1 MPTTKKNDLYN
12 ILLGQ
17 LLSQDEG
24 IDAEILTNSAL
35 NAIKFASLNR
45 NFPLISNILLIA
57 SSDFQRNNSRLN
69 QIVFGSHFK
78 NPVGLAAGF
87 DKNGVGAGLW
97 NYFGFGFAELGTIT
111 WHAQEGNPKPRLFRI
126 AKEKAALNRMGFN
139 NQGAE
144 NFLKTIEKQKI
155 LAPGNR
161 PCVLGINLGKSKITP
176 LDEAH
181 KDYSLSLKLLA
192 PLSDY
197 AVINV
202 SSPNTPG
209 LRSLQG
215 TKQIK
220 KLISTLK
227 DLPNCPP
234 LLVKIAPDLSNEA
247 IDEIARVA
255 MENGI
260 DGIIAINTSLDRF
273 DLKNLKI
280 KTGNTLGQENGGL
293 SGLPLQKRG
302 LEVIRRLRRST
313 DNDLPLIGVGG
324 IHSARAAWERI
335 TAGASLVQIY
345 TGWIFEGPNLVPDI
359 LDGLIQ
365 QMEKHGFRNIK
376 EAIGSE
382 KNHGSKIQKELNKF
396 L

>member
-1 MPTTKKNDLYN
+1 LPTTKKNDLYN

-45 NFPLISNILLIA
+45 NFPLISNILLKA
-57 SSDFQRNNSRLN
+57 SSDFQRNNSSLN

-220 KLISTLK
+220 KLIRTLK

-255 MENGI
+255 MENDI
-260 DGIIAINTSLDRF
+260 DGIIAINTSLNRF

-382 KNHGSKIQKELNKF
+382 EPWK
-396 L
+396 

>member
-1 MPTTKKNDLYN
+1 MSKNKKNDLYN
-12 ILLGQ
+12 IFLGQ

-45 NFPLISNILLIA
+45 HFPIISNMLLKA
-57 SSDFQRNNSRLN
+57 SSNLQRNNSSLN

-111 WHAQEGNPKPRLFRI
+111 WHAQKGNPKPRLFRI

-139 NQGAE
+139 NEGAE
-144 NFLKTIEKQKI
+144 KFLKTLEKQQI
-155 LAPGNR
+155 PAPGNR

-181 KDYSLSLKLLA
+181 KDYSSSLRLLA

-215 TKQIK
+215 TKQLK
-220 KLISTLK
+220 KLIKTLK

-234 LLVKIAPDLSNEA
+234 LLVKIAPDLENEE
-247 IDEIARVA
+247 IDQISRVA
-255 MENGI
+255 IENSI
-260 DGIIAINTSLDRF
+260 DGIIAINTSLNRF
-273 DLKNLKI
+273 NLKKLKI
-280 KTGNTLGQENGGL
+280 KTGNTLEQEDGGL
-293 SGLPLQKRG
+293 SGVPLQKRG
-302 LEVIRRLRRST
+302 LEVIRRIRSNN
-313 DNDLPLIGVGG
+313 NDLPLIGVGG
-324 IHSARAAWERI
+324 ITSAKTAWERI
-335 TAGASLVQIY
+335 AAGASLVQIY

-359 LDGLIQ
+359 LDGLTLQ
-365 QMEKHGFRNIK
+365 LEKHGFRNIK

-382 KNHGSKIQKELNKF
+382 EPWK
-396 L
+396 

>member
-45 NFPLISNILLIA
+45 NFPLISNILLKA
-57 SSDFQRNNSRLN
+57 SSDFQRNNSSLN

-139 NQGAE
+139 NEGAE
-144 NFLKTIEKQKI
+144 KFLKTIEKQKI

-227 DLPNCPP
+227 ELPNCPP
-234 LLVKIAPDLSNEA
+234 LLVKIAPDLSNEE

-293 SGLPLQKRG
+293 SGLPLQRRG

-313 DNDLPLIGVGG
+313 ENDLPLIGVGG

-345 TGWIFEGPNLVPDI
+345 TGWIFEGPNLVPEI
-359 LDGLIQ
+359 LDGLIL
-365 QMEKHGFRNIK
+365 QMEKNGIRNIK

-382 KNHGSKIQKELNKF
+382 EPWK
-396 L
+396 

>member
-45 NFPLISNILLIA
+45 NFPLISNILLKA
-57 SSDFQRNNSRLN
+57 SSDFQRNNSSLN

-78 NPVGLAAGF
+78 NPLGLAAGF

-139 NQGAE
+139 NEGAE

-382 KNHGSKIQKELNKF
+382 EPWK
-396 L
+396 

>member
-1 MPTTKKNDLYN
+1 LQKNKKNDLYN

-24 IDAEILTNSAL
+24 IDAEILSNSAL

-45 NFPLISNILLIA
+45 NFPIISNIISKA
-57 SSDFQRNNSRLN
+57 SNDFQRNNNSLN
-69 QIVFGSHFK
+69 QIIFGSHFK
-78 NPVGLAAGF
+78 NPLGLAAGF

-97 NYFGFGFAELGTIT
+97 SYFGFGFAELGTIT
-111 WHAQEGNPKPRLFRI
+111 WHAQKGNPKPRLFRI

-139 NQGAE
+139 NDGAKK
-144 NFLKTIEKQKI
+144 FFKTIEKQKI
-155 LAPGNR
+155 PSPGNR

-176 LDEAH
+176 LNEAH
-181 KDYSLSLKLLA
+181 KDYALSLEVLA

-209 LRSLQG
+209 LRKLQG

-220 KLISTLK
+220 KLIKTLK

-234 LLVKIAPDLSNEA
+234 LLVKIAPDLSNEE

-255 MENGI
+255 KEDGI
-260 DGIIAINTSLDRF
+260 DGIIAINTSLNRF
-273 DLKNLKI
+273 NLKNLKI
-280 KTGNTLGQENGGL
+280 KTGNTLEQEKGGL
-293 SGLPLQKRG
+293 SGLPLQERG
-302 LEVIRRLRRST
+302 LEVISRLRKST
-313 DNDLPLIGVGG
+313 NNDLPLIGVGG
-324 IHSARAAWERI
+324 ICSARSAWERI
-335 TAGASLVQIY
+335 AAGASLIQIY
-345 TGWIFEGPNLVPDI
+345 TGWIFEGPTLVPDI
-359 LDGLIQ
+359 LDGLIF

-382 KNHGSKIQKELNKF
+382 EPWK
-396 L
+396 

>member
-45 NFPLISNILLIA
+45 NFPLISNILLKA
-57 SSDFQRNNSRLN
+57 SSDFQRNNSSLN

-220 KLISTLK
+220 KLIRTLK

-335 TAGASLVQIY
+335 TAGASLIQIY

-359 LDGLIQ
+359 LDGLIL

-382 KNHGSKIQKELNKF
+382 EPWK
-396 L
+396 

>member
-45 NFPLISNILLIA
+45 NFPLISNILLKA
-57 SSDFQRNNSRLN
+57 SSDFQRNNSSLN

-280 KTGNTLGQENGGL
+280 KTGNTLEQENGGL

-359 LDGLIQ
+359 LDGLIL

-382 KNHGSKIQKELNKF
+382 EPWK
-396 L
+396 

>member
-45 NFPLISNILLIA
+45 NFPLISNILLKA
-57 SSDFQRNNSRLN
+57 SSDFQRNNSSLN

-247 IDEIARVA
+247 IDQIARVA

-359 LDGLIQ
+359 LDGLIL

-382 KNHGSKIQKELNKF
+382 EPWK
-396 L
+396 

>member
-45 NFPLISNILLIA
+45 NFPLISNILLKA
-57 SSDFQRNNSRLN
+57 SSDFQRNNSSLN
-69 QIVFGSHFK
+69 QIIFGSHFK

-382 KNHGSKIQKELNKF
+382 EPWK
-396 L
+396 

>member
-35 NAIKFASLNR
+35 NAIKLASLNR
-45 NFPLISNILLIA
+45 NFPLISNILLKA
-57 SSDFQRNNSRLN
+57 SSDFQRSNSSLN
-69 QIVFGSHFK
+69 QNIFGSHFK

-139 NQGAE
+139 NEGAE
-144 NFLKTIEKQKI
+144 KFLKTIEKQKI

-335 TAGASLVQIY
+335 TAGASLIQIY

-365 QMEKHGFRNIK
+365 QMENHGYRNIK

-382 KNHGSKIQKELNKF
+382 EPWK
-396 L
+396 

>member
-1 MPTTKKNDLYN
+1 MENNKKNDLYK

-35 NAIKFASLNR
+35 NAIKLASLNR
-45 NFPLISNILLIA
+45 NFPIISNILLNAA
-57 SSDFQRNNSRLN
+57 SDLQRNNSSLN
-69 QIVFGSHFK
+69 QIIFGTQFK
-78 NPVGLAAGF
+78 NPLGLAAGF

-111 WHAQEGNPKPRLFRI
+111 WHAQRGNPKPRLFRI

-139 NQGAE
+139 NLGAE
-144 NFLKTIEKQKI
+144 HFLKTLEKQQI
-155 LAPGNR
+155 PTPGNR

-176 LDEAH
+176 LDEAY

-192 PLSDY
+192 PISDY

-215 TKQIK
+215 TKEIK
-220 KLISTLK
+220 KLITTLK
-227 DLPNCPP
+227 DVSNCPP

-247 IDEIARVA
+247 IDEIARVS

-260 DGIIAINTSLDRF
+260 DGIIAINTSLNRF
-273 DLKNLKI
+273 NLKNLKI
-280 KTGNTLGQENGGL
+280 KTGNTLEQENGGL
-293 SGLPLQKRG
+293 SGLPLQNRG
-302 LEVIRRLRRST
+302 LEVMRKLRKITRS
-313 DNDLPLIGVGG
+313 NLPLIGVGG
-324 IHSARAAWERI
+324 ISSARSAWERI
-335 TAGASLVQIY
+335 AAGASLVQIY

-359 LDGLIQ
+359 LDGLTL
-365 QMEKHGFRNIK
+365 QMEKNGFRNIK

-382 KNHGSKIQKELNKF
+382 EPWK
-396 L
+396 

>member
-45 NFPLISNILLIA
+45 NFPLISNILLKA
-57 SSDFQRNNSRLN
+57 SSDFQRNNSSLN

-255 MENGI
+255 MGNGI

-280 KTGNTLGQENGGL
+280 KTGNTLEQENGGL

-345 TGWIFEGPNLVPDI
+345 TGWIFEGPNLVPEI
-359 LDGLIQ
+359 LDGLIL

-382 KNHGSKIQKELNKF
+382 EPWK
-396 L
+396 

>member
-1 MPTTKKNDLYN
+1 MPTTNKNDLYN

-45 NFPLISNILLIA
+45 NFPLISNILLKA
-57 SSDFQRNNSRLN
+57 SSDFQRNNSSLN

-335 TAGASLVQIY
+335 TAGASLVQVY

-382 KNHGSKIQKELNKF
+382 EPWK
-396 L
+396 

>member
-45 NFPLISNILLIA
+45 NFPIISNILLKA
-57 SSDFQRNNSRLN
+57 SNDFKRNNSSLN
-69 QIVFGSHFK
+69 QIIFGSQFK
-78 NPVGLAAGF
+78 NPLGLAAGF

-382 KNHGSKIQKELNKF
+382 EPWK
-396 L
+396 

>member
-1 MPTTKKNDLYN
+1 MSKKNKKKDFYN

-45 NFPLISNILLIA
+45 NFPLISNILLKA
-57 SSDFQRNNSRLN
+57 SSDFQRNNSNLN

-176 LDEAH
+176 LDEAY

-227 DLPNCPP
+227 DLPHCPP

-359 LDGLIQ
+359 LDGLIL

-382 KNHGSKIQKELNKF
+382 EPWK
-396 L
+396 

>member
-1 MPTTKKNDLYN
+1 MSKNKKNDFYN

-35 NAIKFASLNR
+35 NAIKIASLNR
-45 NFPLISNILLIA
+45 NFPIISNILLKA
-57 SSDFQRNNSRLN
+57 SSDFQRSNSSLN
-69 QIVFGSHFK
+69 QIIFGSNFK

-111 WHAQEGNPKPRLFRI
+111 WHAQKGNPKPRLFRI

-139 NQGAE
+139 NEGAE
-144 NFLKTIEKQKI
+144 KFLSTIEKQKI
-155 LAPGNR
+155 PMPGNR
-161 PCVLGINLGKSKITP
+161 PCVLGVNLGKSKITP

-181 KDYSLSLKLLA
+181 KDYFLSLRLLA

-215 TKQIK
+215 TKQII
-220 KLISTLK
+220 KLIRTLK
-227 DLPNCPP
+227 DLSNCPP
-234 LLVKIAPDLSNEA
+234 LLVKIAPDLSNEE

-255 MENGI
+255 NENGI
-260 DGIIAINTSLDRF
+260 DGIIAINTSLNRF
-273 DLKNLKI
+273 NLKNLII
-280 KTGNTLGQENGGL
+280 KTGNTLEQENGGL
-293 SGLPLQKRG
+293 SGLPLEKRG
-302 LEVIRRLRRST
+302 LEVIKRLRNST
-313 DNDLPLIGVGG
+313 NNALPLIGVGG
-324 IHSARAAWERI
+324 ISSAKTAWERI
-335 TAGASLVQIY
+335 AAGASLVQVY
-345 TGWIFEGPNLVPDI
+345 TSWIFEGPYLVPEI
-359 LDGLIQ
+359 LDGLTL
-365 QMEKHGFRNIK
+365 QMEKHGFQNIK
-376 EAIGSE
+376 EVIGSE
-382 KNHGSKIQKELNKF
+382 EPWK
-396 L
+396 

>member
-1 MPTTKKNDLYN
+1 MSKNKKNDLYN

-45 NFPLISNILLIA
+45 NFPIISNILLKA
-57 SSDFQRNNSRLN
+57 SSDFQRNNSSLN
-69 QIVFGSHFK
+69 QIIFGSHFK
-78 NPVGLAAGF
+78 NPLGLAAGF

-111 WHAQEGNPKPRLFRI
+111 WHAQKGNPKPRLFRI

-139 NQGAE
+139 NEGAE
-144 NFLKTIEKQKI
+144 KFLKTIEKQKI
-155 LAPGNR
+155 PAPGNR

-181 KDYSLSLKLLA
+181 KDYFLSLRLLA

-220 KLISTLK
+220 KLIRTLK
-227 DLPNCPP
+227 DLSNCPP
-234 LLVKIAPDLSNEA
+234 LLVKIAPDLSNEE

-260 DGIIAINTSLDRF
+260 DGIIAINTSLNRF
-273 DLKNLKI
+273 NLKNLKI
-280 KTGNTLGQENGGL
+280 KTGNTLEQENGGL
-293 SGLPLQKRG
+293 SGLPLEKRG
-302 LEVIRRLRRST
+302 LEVIRRLRKST
-313 DNDLPLIGVGG
+313 NHSLPLIGVGG
-324 IHSARAAWERI
+324 ISSAKSAWERI
-335 TAGASLVQIY
+335 AAGASLVQIY

-359 LDGLIQ
+359 LDGLTL

-376 EAIGSE
+376 EVIGSE
-382 KNHGSKIQKELNKF
+382 EPWK
-396 L
+396 

>member
-1 MPTTKKNDLYN
+1 MSKNKKNDFYN

-45 NFPLISNILLIA
+45 NFPLISNILLKA
-57 SSDFQRNNSRLN
+57 SSDFQRNNSSLN

-139 NQGAE
+139 NEGAE
-144 NFLKTIEKQKI
+144 KFLKTIEKQKI

-227 DLPNCPP
+227 ELPNCPP

-247 IDEIARVA
+247 IDELARVA
-255 MENGI
+255 MGNGI

-280 KTGNTLGQENGGL
+280 KTGNTLEQENGGL
-293 SGLPLQKRG
+293 SGLPLQRRG

-313 DNDLPLIGVGG
+313 ENDLPLIGVGG

-345 TGWIFEGPNLVPDI
+345 TGWIFEGPNLVPEI
-359 LDGLIQ
+359 LDGLIL
-365 QMEKHGFRNIK
+365 QMEKNGIRNIK

-382 KNHGSKIQKELNKF
+382 EPWK
-396 L
+396 

>member
-1 MPTTKKNDLYN
+1 MQKNKKPDLYN

-24 IDAEILTNSAL
+24 IDAEILSNSAI

-45 NFPLISNILLIA
+45 NFPIISNIITKA
-57 SSDFQRNNSRLN
+57 SSDFQRDHTSLN
-69 QIVFGSHFK
+69 QIIFGSHFK
-78 NPVGLAAGF
+78 NPLGLAAGF

-97 NYFGFGFAELGTIT
+97 SYFGFGFAELGTIT

-139 NQGAE
+139 NEGAE
-144 NFLKTIEKQKI
+144 KFIQTIKKQKI
-155 LAPGNR
+155 PAPGNR

-181 KDYSLSLKLLA
+181 KDYAFSLELLA

-220 KLISTLK
+220 KLITTLK
-227 DLPNCPP
+227 NLPNCPP
-234 LLVKIAPDLSNEA
+234 LLIKIAPDLSNQDIDKIA
-247 IDEIARVA
+247 IVA
-255 MENGI
+255 KENGI
-260 DGIIAINTSLDRF
+260 DGIIAINTSLNRF
-273 DLKNLKI
+273 NLKHLKI
-280 KTGNTLGQENGGL
+280 KTGNTLDQESGGL
-293 SGLPLQKRG
+293 SGVPLQERG
-302 LEVIRRLRRST
+302 LEVINRLRIIT
-313 DNDLPLIGVGG
+313 NNNLPLIGVGG
-324 IHSARAAWERI
+324 INSAKSAWERI
-335 TAGASLVQIY
+335 AAGASLIQIY
-345 TGWIFEGPNLVPDI
+345 TGWIFEGPTLVPNI
-359 LDGLIQ
+359 LDGLIL
-365 QMEKHGFRNIK
+365 QMKKHGFKNIK
-376 EAIGSE
+376 DAIGS
-382 KNHGSKIQKELNKF
+382 KEPWK
-396 L
+396 

>member
-45 NFPLISNILLIA
+45 NFPLISNILLKA
-57 SSDFQRNNSRLN
+57 SSDFQRNNSSLN

-78 NPVGLAAGF
+78 NPLGLAAGF

-181 KDYSLSLKLLA
+181 KDYSLSLRLLA
-192 PLSDY
+192 PLADY

-220 KLISTLK
+220 KLIRTLK
-227 DLPNCPP
+227 DLSNCPP

-359 LDGLIQ
+359 LDGLTL

-376 EAIGSE
+376 EVIGSE
-382 KNHGSKIQKELNKF
+382 EPWK
-396 L
+396 

>member
-1 MPTTKKNDLYN
+1 MSTTKKNDLYN

-45 NFPLISNILLIA
+45 NFPLISNILLKA
-57 SSDFQRNNSRLN
+57 SNDFQRNSSSLN

-382 KNHGSKIQKELNKF
+382 EPWK
-396 L
+396 

>member
-45 NFPLISNILLIA
+45 NFPLISNILLKA
-57 SSDFQRNNSRLN
+57 SSDFQRNNSSLN

-78 NPVGLAAGF
+78 NPLGLAAGF

-365 QMEKHGFRNIK
+365 QMEKYGFRNIK

-382 KNHGSKIQKELNKF
+382 EPWK
-396 L
+396 

>member
-45 NFPLISNILLIA
+45 NFPLISNILLKA
-57 SSDFQRNNSRLN
+57 SSDFQRNNSSLN

-376 EAIGSE
+376 EVIGSE
-382 KNHGSKIQKELNKF
+382 EPWK
-396 L
+396 

>member
-45 NFPLISNILLIA
+45 NFPLISNILLKA
-57 SSDFQRNNSRLN
+57 SSDFQRNNSSLN

-220 KLISTLK
+220 KLIRTLK
-227 DLPNCPP
+227 DLSNCPP

-359 LDGLIQ
+359 LDGLIL

-382 KNHGSKIQKELNKF
+382 EPWK
-396 L
+396 